1 MTLLLSGAHKTRDE
15 ANFSLDSETKGANSL
30 SPTAAASAPT
40 PSNNNYP
47 SVHSKSSFACR
58 TLKTRMNSEQTF
70 KLIPITSLNSE
81 DVSTENI
88 LSTIREIVEKSPLDV
103 SIKAIE
109 SKLRK
114 QYGKY
119 ISISTATSS
128 SGKIIFM
135 YIIGIDGPTSSIRL
149 YIRMINP
156 PSLVNQSL
164 RRIRMALNNES
175 GIQTLEIPNRFKEIL
190 INSDN
195 FLINL

>member
-1 MTLLLSGAHKTRDE
+1 MH
-15 ANFSLDSETKGANSL
+15 
-30 SPTAAASAPT
+30 
-40 PSNNNYP
+40 
-47 SVHSKSSFACR
+47 
-58 TLKTRMNSEQTF
+58 SEQTF
-70 KLIPITSLNSE
+70 KLVPITSLNSE

-88 LSTIREIVEKSPLDV
+88 LSTIREIVENSPLDV

-114 QYGKY
+114 QHGKY